1 MSITSI
7 NTYTDFQGLAQLK
20 AEAKA
25 NSPEALRETARQ
37 FETIFVQMML
47 KSMRDATA
55 SMADEEGLLDNDQS
69 KQYME
74 MFDQQ
79 LALDL
84 TKNKGIGLADIL
96 VRQLGGEVAEKEKPN
111 VLSIQRFQ
119 ERVAAIQ
126 PSAVISDQAEFSPK
140 TPDVFIR
147 ELWPYAQ
154 NAAKK
159 IGVDAKVLVAQA
171 ALETGW
177 GQEMIRHED
186 GRNSFNL
193 FAIKAN
199 SAWQGSQVNSRTHE
213 YEQGQKVQRTE
224 SFRAYDSL
232 AQSFTDYANFIQSNP
247 RYQGALEK
255 AHNSAAYL
263 DSLVQAGYATD
274 PEYSSKIQSIMS
286 GDRFSEAIDQLKLG

>member
-1 MSITSI
+1 MSITST
-7 NTYTDFQGLAQLK
+7 NTYNDFQGLAQLK

-111 VLSIQRFQ
+111 VLSMQRFQ
-119 ERVAAIQ
+119 EHVAAIQ
-126 PSAVISDQAEFSPK
+126 PSAVISDQTEFSPK
-140 TPDVFIR
+140 NPEVFIR
-147 ELWPYAQ
+147 ELWSHAQ
-154 NAAKK
+154 NAAEK

-199 SAWQGSQVNSRTHE
+199 SAWQGDQVNSRTHE

-232 AQSFTDYANFIQSNP
+232 AQSFTDYVDFIQSNP

-263 DSLVQAGYATD
+263 NSLVQAGYATD
-274 PEYSSKIQSIMS
+274 PEYANKIQSIMS